1 MINPVRKMSNSDFS
15 PVECIQRKGSI
26 DEAGMA
32 GAPIT
37 RTIHNHLAPNGAN
50 GYVKI

>member
-1 MINPVRKMSNSDFS
+1 MINPVHKMSNSDFS

-32 GAPIT
+32 GSPIT